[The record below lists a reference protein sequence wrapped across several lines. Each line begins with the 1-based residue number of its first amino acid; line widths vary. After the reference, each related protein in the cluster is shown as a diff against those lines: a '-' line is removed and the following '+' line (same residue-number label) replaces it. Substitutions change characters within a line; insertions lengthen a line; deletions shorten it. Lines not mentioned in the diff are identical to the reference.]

1 MPALVTGVS
10 GFLGGRLAQVLV
22 SRGEQVTVLARAG
35 ADLRHLDGLPL
46 RIVTGTLSDVAA
58 LAKAVRDVTE
68 IYHCAA
74 CSSDWAAWRTFHEA
88 NVTGVHN
95 LLAAA
100 ETAPTLRRFL
110 HVSTTDVY
118 GYPRVL
124 CDESHPVTDVGL
136 PYNSTKVA
144 GENRVRQAALSGLPI
159 TIVRP
164 ATIYGPR
171 GREFTVNIAKHLRT
185 RTMAVIDGGRST
197 GGFAYVDN
205 VVDAMI
211 SAALSPAAIGQ
222 TYNIVDG
229 TGASWHAYIA
239 ALADGLG
246 EHRPWINLPSVV
258 AWPLAR
264 AMEAVHSTLR
274 LPGRPLLTRHA
285 VLLLSRDQ
293 EFPAGAA
300 RHDFNFAPKI
310 SLSEGISRTV
320 EWLASAGWH
329 F

>member
-1 MPALVTGVS
+1 MPALVTGGS

-46 RIVTGTLSDVAA
+46 RIVAGTLSDVAA
-58 LAKAVRDVTE
+58 LAKAVRDVTY

-74 CSSDWAAWRTFHEA
+74 CSSDWASWRTFHEA
-88 NVTGVHN
+88 NVTGVHH

-100 ETAPTLRRFL
+100 ERVPTLRRFL
-110 HVSTTDVY
+110 HVSTTDIY
-118 GYPRVL
+118 GYPRVV
-124 CDESHPVTDVGL
+124 CDESHPVNDIGL
-136 PYNSTKVA
+136 PYNSTKAA

-171 GREFTVNIAKHLRT
+171 GKEFVVNIANHIRT
-185 RTMAVIDGGRST
+185 RTMALIDGGRSM

-205 VVDAMI
+205 VADAMI
-211 SAALSPAAIGQ
+211 SAALSPATIDRA
-222 TYNIVDG
+222 YNIVDG
-229 TGASWHAYIA
+229 TGASWHAYVS

-264 AMEAVHSTLR
+264 AMEVVHSTLR

-293 EFPAGAA
+293 EFPSEAA

-310 SLSEGISRTV
+310 SLSEGISRTI
-320 EWLASAGWH
+320 EWLASPSPQ
-329 F
+329 

>member
-1 MPALVTGVS
+1 MPALVTGAS
-10 GFLGGRLAQVLV
+10 GFLGGRLAQALV

-35 ADLRHLDGLPL
+35 ADLGHLHRLPL
-46 RIVTGTLSDVAA
+46 EVVAGTLSDVAA
-58 LAKAVRDVTE
+58 LAKAVRGVTH

-74 CSSDWAAWRTFHEA
+74 CSSDWAPWRTFHEA

-100 ETAPTLRRFL
+100 ATVPTLRRFL
-110 HVSTTDVY
+110 HVSTTDIY
-118 GYPRVL
+118 GYPRVP
-124 CDESHPVTDVGL
+124 CDESHPSTDVGL
-136 PYNSTKVA
+136 PYNSTKIG
-144 GENRVRQAALSGLPI
+144 GENWVRQAALKGLPI

-171 GREFTVNIAKHLRT
+171 GKEFVVNIAKHLRT
-185 RTMAVIDGGRST
+185 RTMAVIDGGRSA

-211 SAALSPAAIGQ
+211 SAAMSPATIDRA
-222 TYNIVDG
+222 YNIVDG
-229 TGASWHAYIA
+229 TGTSWRAYVA
-239 ALADGLG
+239 ALADGLR
-246 EHRPWINLPSVV
+246 EHRPWIDLPSAA
-258 AWPLAR
+258 AWPLAW
-264 AMEAVHSTLR
+264 AMEAVHATLH

-293 EFPAGAA
+293 EFPSGAA
-300 RHDFNFAPKI
+300 RRDFNFAPKV

-320 EWLASAGWH
+320 EWLASPRRR
-329 F
+329 

>member
-1 MPALVTGVS
+1 MPALVTGAS

-22 SRGEQVTVLARAG
+22 SRGEQVTVLARTG
-35 ADLRHLDGLPL
+35 ADLSHLGGLPL
-46 RIVTGTLSDVAA
+46 RLVAGTLSDVAA
-58 LAKAVRDVTE
+58 LAQAVSDVTH

-74 CSSDWAAWRTFHEA
+74 CSSDWAPWRTFHEA

-100 ETAPTLRRFL
+100 ATVPTLRRFL
-110 HVSTTDVY
+110 HVSTTDIY
-118 GYPRVL
+118 GYPRVP
-124 CDESHPVTDVGL
+124 CDESHPVIDVGL

-144 GENRVRQAALSGLPI
+144 GENLVWQAGHSGLPI
-159 TIVRP
+159 TIIRP

-171 GREFTVNIAKHLRT
+171 GKEFVVNIAKHIGA

-211 SAALSPAAIGQ
+211 SAAFAPSTIGRA
-222 TYNIVDG
+222 YNIVDG
-229 TGASWHAYIA
+229 TGASWQAYVA
-239 ALADGLG
+239 ALADGLR
-246 EHRPWINLPSVV
+246 EHRPWIDLPSAA

-264 AMEAVHSTLR
+264 AMEVVHSTLR

-293 EFPAGAA
+293 EFPSGAA
-300 RHDFNFAPKI
+300 RGDFNFAPRV
-310 SLSEGISRTV
+310 SLCEGISRTV
-320 EWLASAGWH
+320 EWLASPGRR
-329 F
+329 